1 MLLSG
6 PRHTQVVTLSVVPGG
21 DDIGPEHRNESLRVV
36 VGRPSADSARIPRS
50 VGDGAPSG
58 IPAQLPEELPA
69 EPESWNATRSA
80 FGNDSF
86 IENSRSFPTHVQDAT
101 STDEDAATIDRTS
114 SRGSHRGSRQCW
126 GRFVEMLTCPGGS
139 RTRLLYPLR
148 FRALVAVV
156 VGLSAMW
163 LSNYLF
169 VVMPALEEPDL
180 PCKYDDNQL
189 RYNAQILFVYFAWFI
204 IARLSLFLPCVASRV
219 VWVHSRT
226 HGFCHAYCV
235 HLLLRDGPLYIFV
248 MGSLLFWFHLMQSPV
263 CEERS
268 PSFYKALKLYAI
280 YSNLVSVFCLVLGHW
295 HNRILA
301 DAAGDP
307 LIHDNHQRA
316 PPGTIHKLQSC
327 PYDEAVFGDEEG
339 KLYPSECAICL
350 GSWEADDSIK
360 VTPCSHAFH
369 EECIGNWLQ
378 NARTCALCREDLAA
392 LTSAVPLPEQ
402 VGATRTRQGAVG
414 VEDV

>member
-1 MLLSG
+1 MQEEPATGPPDVIIDDSG
-6 PRHTQVVTLSVVPGG
+6 
-21 DDIGPEHRNESLRVV
+21 NESYVQR
-36 VGRPSADSARIPRS
+36 G
-50 VGDGAPSG
+50 
-58 IPAQLPEELPA
+58 
-69 EPESWNATRSA
+69 
-80 FGNDSF
+80 
-86 IENSRSFPTHVQDAT
+86 PTFQTLVQDT
-101 STDEDAATIDRTS
+101 PSTDEEPVATDRTS
-114 SRGSHRGSRQCW
+114 IRGRRAGCRHWWDRV
-126 GRFVEMLTCPGGS
+126 VEMLTCPS
-139 RTRLLYPLR
+139 ENSTRLLYPLR

-169 VVMPALEEPDL
+169 VVMPVLEDPDL

-219 VWVHSRT
+219 IWVQSRT
-226 HGFCHAYCV
+226 HGFCHTYCV

-268 PSFYKALKLYAI
+268 PSFYRALKLYAI

-301 DAAGDP
+301 DAASDSS
-307 LIHDNHQRA
+307 ISSDQRRA
-316 PPGTIHKLQSC
+316 PPGTLDKLETCQ
-327 PYDEAVFGDEEG
+327 YDEAVFGDEEG
-339 KLYPSECAICL
+339 KLYPAECPICL
-350 GSWEADDSIK
+350 GAWEADDSIK

-369 EECIGNWLQ
+369 EECLGNWLQ
-378 NARTCALCREDLAA
+378 NARTCALCRQDLAT
-392 LTSAVPLPEQ
+392 LTSSIPAARQ
-402 VGATRTRQGAVG
+402 SGTTRTQEGTVG